1 MKTDFV
7 EIFQTIRAVIQ
18 PYTVN
23 GFTATNNTDTEFEL
37 ATEKAVDIDGGEKD
51 NVYFAGVKIHDNH
64 VGFYYMPI
72 NLADEMKNL
81 ISKDLLHL
89 HNGESHFAITEL
101 DDELLEKISE
111 ALAVGATFYKQKEW
125 A

>member
-7 EIFQTIRAVIQ
+7 EIFQTIRAVLQ
-18 PYTVN
+18 PYTVS
-23 GFTATNNTDTEFEL
+23 GFAAINNTDTDFEL
-37 ATEKAVDIDGGEKD
+37 STEKAVEIEGRKKD
-51 NVYFAGVKIHDNH
+51 NVYFAGVKIHKNH

-72 NLADEMKNL
+72 YIEEEMKNL
-81 ISKDLLHL
+81 VSKDLLQLLKGKSCFH
-89 HNGESHFAITEL
+89 IKKL
-101 DDELLEKISE
+101 DDELLEKITE